1 MFIWITLF
9 INLDL
14 FFQCRE
20 IGYESHE
27 ELLKVLHELHTTMR
41 TYHTYQ
47 AEFKSAEMKLKNFE
61 AQKSKLEA
69 DIPKEKLEKRKK
81 FKVLEKEI
89 QKVNI
94 N

>member
-1 MFIWITLF
+1 
-9 INLDL
+9 
-14 FFQCRE
+14 
-20 IGYESHE
+20 
-27 ELLKVLHELHTTMR
+27 MR